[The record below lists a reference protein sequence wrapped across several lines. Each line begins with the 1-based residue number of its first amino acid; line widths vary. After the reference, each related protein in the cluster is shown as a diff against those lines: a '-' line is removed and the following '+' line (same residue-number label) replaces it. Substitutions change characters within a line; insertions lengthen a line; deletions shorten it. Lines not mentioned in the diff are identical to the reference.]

1 MNDDKNK
8 KAYPRDYSDKELKD
22 KIDHYGDKVVN
33 EPDNLNY
40 FTKATLGL
48 AELNGR
54 ISTRIGIVSVITG
67 ITAVIIACLALYKSS
82 SL

>member
-40 FTKATLGL
+40 FTKATPGL

-54 ISTRIGIVSVITG
+54 ISM
-67 ITAVIIACLALYKSS
+67 
-82 SL
+82 